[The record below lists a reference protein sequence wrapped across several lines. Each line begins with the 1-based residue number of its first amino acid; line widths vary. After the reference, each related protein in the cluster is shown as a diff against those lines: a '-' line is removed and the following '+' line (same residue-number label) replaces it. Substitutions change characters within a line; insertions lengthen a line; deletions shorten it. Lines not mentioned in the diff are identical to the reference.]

1 VPHPDSPAGR
11 SFDWSSLGVPHPN
24 SHAGRTFDY
33 WSALGVPHPT
43 SPAGRMLGK
52 IGVGRAA
59 AARTSERAAVRA
71 VNETPYAQAVRTLDF
86 TIIKTIVIETWS
98 QPRKWPV
105 KVFKLRAGQEV
116 GDSVKVD
123 GFITSEQSAAGA
135 SLRELETRMGF
146 ASGYL
151 GDSAAICRLDR
162 LPMAPEF
169 DLRFYNNIHGGGVRP
184 PDPQFPL
191 GPGYPQWELLRKIP
205 AHITQII
212 SK

>member
-1 VPHPDSPAGR
+1 
-11 SFDWSSLGVPHPN
+11 
-24 SHAGRTFDY
+24 
-33 WSALGVPHPT
+33 
-43 SPAGRMLGK
+43 MLGN
-52 IGVGRAA
+52 IEVSPP

-86 TIIKTIVIETWS
+86 SVIKTIVIQTWS

-105 KVFKLRAGQEV
+105 KVFKRRAGQKV
-116 GDSVKVD
+116 GDSVEVD
-123 GFITSEQSAAGA
+123 GFITTEQSAAGA

-162 LPMAPEF
+162 LPTAPEF

-184 PDPQFPL
+184 PDPRFPL

-205 AHITQII
+205 AHITQIL